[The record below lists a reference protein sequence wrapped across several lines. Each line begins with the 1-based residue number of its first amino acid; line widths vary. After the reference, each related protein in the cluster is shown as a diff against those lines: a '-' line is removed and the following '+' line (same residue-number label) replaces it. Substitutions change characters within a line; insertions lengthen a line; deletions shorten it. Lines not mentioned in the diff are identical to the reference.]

1 MSDDQ
6 ITDQITDL
14 ARLLPAGSAPDLPAD
29 RLQIL
34 KEHLMVEYRLAAGIR
49 RPTPRRRR
57 PRRPLLAAVGVGAA
71 LAAVAATAVAL
82 ALFGGQPAPASP
94 AAVELLAKV
103 ANVAA
108 RQPAPAVSD
117 SEFMYIRS
125 EVSYAVYENGSQ
137 TPSMEPLHERQIWL
151 PVANVCDWGLVIEE
165 GQRTSLAPSGG
176 GPSFSV
182 KCGPGNLDNATYR
195 LLQSLPTDPRTLLSL
210 IYTFDQKNGEG
221 QALGSDGEAF
231 VTIGDLI
238 RETIVPPQTA
248 AALYR
253 AAALIPGVTLIDHV
267 TDVDGQPGIA
277 IAWTNSQDRNEWI
290 FDPATL
296 QYVGERD
303 YDMSTGKPVVTGNA
317 ARPAAR
323 LRQQG
328 RAAPIARG
336 RRYPHSG

>member
-6 ITDQITDL
+6 MTDPITDL
-14 ARLLPAGSAPDLPAD
+14 TRLLPAGPAPDLPAD

-34 KEHLMVEYRLAAGIR
+34 KEHLMVEYRVAAGNG
-49 RPTPRRRR
+49 RPTPQRRRA
-57 PRRPLLAAVGVGAA
+57 RRPLIAALGAGA
-71 LAAVAATAVAL
+71 VLAAVAATALVL
-82 ALFGGQPAPASP
+82 VLTGGRPAPASP

-108 RQPAPAVSD
+108 RQPVPAVSN
-117 SEFMYIRS
+117 SEFMYVRS

-137 TPSMEPLHERQIWL
+137 TPTMEPLHERQIWQ
-151 PVANVCDWGLVIEE
+151 PVANVCDWGLLIEQ
-165 GQRTSLAPSGG
+165 GQRTSLAPSPGSS
-176 GPSFSV
+176 PSFSV

-195 LLQSLPTDPRTLLSL
+195 LLQSLPTDPRTLLSQ

-238 RETIVPPQTA
+238 RETIAPPSTA

-253 AAALIPGVTLIDHV
+253 AAALIPGVTLIGRV
-267 TDVDGQPGIA
+267 TDVEGQLGIA
-277 IAWTNSQDRNEWI
+277 IAWTSGQDRYEWI

-317 ARPAAR
+317 AV
-323 LRQQG
+323 LQ
-328 RAAPIARG
+328 RAFVGTAGQLP
-336 RRYPHSG
+336 

>member
-6 ITDQITDL
+6 ITDHISDL
-14 ARLLPAGSAPDLPAD
+14 ARLLPAGPAPDLSAD

-34 KEHLMVEYRLAAGIR
+34 KEHLMVEYRLAAGNR
-49 RPTPRRRR
+49 RPTPQRRRA
-57 PRRPLLAAVGVGAA
+57 RRPLLAALGAVA
-71 LAAVAATAVAL
+71 VLAAVAATALVL
-82 ALFGGQPAPASP
+82 VLPGGQPAPASP

-108 RQPAPAVSD
+108 RQPAQAVSN

-125 EVSYAVYENGSQ
+125 EVAYAVYENGSQ
-137 TPSMEPLHERQIWL
+137 TPTIEPLHERQIWQ
-151 PVANVCDWGLVIEE
+151 PVANVCDWGLVIEQ
-165 GQRTSLAPSGG
+165 GQRTSLAPSPGS

-182 KCGPGNLDNATYR
+182 KCGQGNLNDPTYQ
-195 LLQSLPTDPRTLLSL
+195 LLQSLPTDPRRLLNL
-210 IYTFDQKNGEG
+210 IYSFNQKNGEG

-238 RETIVPPQTA
+238 RETIVPPSTA

-253 AAALIPGVTLIDHV
+253 AAALIPGVTLIGHV
-267 TDVDGQPGIA
+267 TDVEGRPGIA
-277 IAWTNSQDRNEWI
+277 IAWTSSQDRYEWI

-303 YDMSTGKPVVTGNA
+303 YDLSSGKPVVKGNA
-317 ARPAAR
+317 AVM
-323 LRQQG
+323 Q
-328 RAAPIARG
+328 RAFVSKAGQLP
-336 RRYPHSG
+336 

>member
-6 ITDQITDL
+6 NTSQLTDL
-14 ARLLPAGSAPDLPAD
+14 ARLLPAGPAPDLPAD

-34 KEHLMVEYRLAAGIR
+34 KEHLMVEYRLAADNR

-57 PRRPLLAAVGVGAA
+57 GRRPLLAALGAGAA
-71 LAAVAATAVAL
+71 LAAVAATAIVL
-82 ALFGGQPAPASP
+82 VLSGGQPAPASP

-103 ANVAA
+103 ANAVAQ
-108 RQPAPAVSD
+108 QPAPRVSD

-125 EVSYAVYENGSQ
+125 EIAYAVYQNGSQ
-137 TPSMEPLHERQIWL
+137 TPTMDPLHERQIWL
-151 PVANVCDWGLVIEE
+151 PVANICDYGLVIED
-165 GQRTSLAPSGG
+165 GQRTSLAPSPG

-182 KCGPGNLDNATYR
+182 VKCGPGDLDNATYR
-195 LLQSLPTDPRTLLSL
+195 LLQSLPTDPRTLLNQ
-210 IYTFDQKNGEG
+210 IYAFDQANGEG

-238 RETIVPPQTA
+238 RETIVPPSTA

-253 AAALIPGVTLIDHV
+253 AAALIPGVTLIGRV
-267 TDVDGQPGIA
+267 TNVEGQPGIA
-277 IAWTNSQDRNEWI
+277 IAWTNSQDRYEWI

-317 ARPAAR
+317 AV
-323 LRQQG
+323 LQ
-328 RAAPIARG
+328 RAFVGKAGQLP
-336 RRYPHSG
+336 

>member
-14 ARLLPAGSAPDLPAD
+14 ARLLPARPVPDLPAD

-34 KEHLMVEYRLAAGIR
+34 KEHLMVEYRQAAGNR
-49 RPTPRRRR
+49 RSAPHRRRA
-57 PRRPLLAAVGVGAA
+57 RRPLIAALGGAV

-82 ALFGGQPAPASP
+82 VLSGGRPAPASP

-108 RQPAPAVSD
+108 RQPAPTVSNG
-117 SEFMYIRS
+117 EFMYVRS
-125 EVSYAVYENGSQ
+125 EVAYAVYNNGSQ
-137 TPSMEPLHERQIWL
+137 TPTMEPLHERQIWQ

-165 GQRTSLAPSGG
+165 GQRTSLAPSPGS

-195 LLQSLPTDPRTLLSL
+195 LLQSLPTDPRTLLSQ

-238 RETIVPPQTA
+238 RETIVPPSTA

-253 AAALIPGVTLIDHV
+253 AAALIPGVTLIGHV
-267 TDVDGQPGIA
+267 TTVEGQPGIA
-277 IAWTNSQDRNEWI
+277 IAWTSSQDRYEWI

-317 ARPAAR
+317 AVLQRAFVSKAR
-323 LRQQG
+323 QL
-328 RAAPIARG
+328 P
-336 RRYPHSG
+336 

>member
-6 ITDQITDL
+6 ITGQITDL
-14 ARLLPAGSAPDLPAD
+14 ARLLPAGPAADLPAD
-29 RLQIL
+29 RLRIL
-34 KEHLMVEYRLAAGIR
+34 KEHLLVEYRLAAGNR
-49 RPTPRRRR
+49 RPAPRRRR
-57 PRRPLLAAVGVGAA
+57 IRRPLLAAVAA
-71 LAAVAATAVAL
+71 GTVLAAVAATAVAIVL
-82 ALFGGQPAPASP
+82 SGGQPTPTSP

-108 RQPAPAVSD
+108 RQPALPVSN

-137 TPSMEPLHERQIWL
+137 TPTIEPLHERQIWL
-151 PVANVCDWGLVIEE
+151 PVANVCDYGLLIEQ
-165 GQRTSLAPSGG
+165 GQRTSLAPSPGS

-182 KCGPGNLDNATYR
+182 KCGQGNLDNATYR
-195 LLQSLPTDPRTLLSL
+195 LLQSLPTDPRALLYL
-210 IYTFDQKNGEG
+210 IDAYVETTGEG
-221 QALGSDGEAF
+221 QALGVDGEAF

-238 RETIVPPQTA
+238 RETIVPPSTA

-253 AAALIPGVTLIDHV
+253 AAALIPGVTLIGRV
-267 TDVDGQPGIA
+267 SNVEGQPGIA
-277 IAWTNSQDRNEWI
+277 IAWTSSQDRNEWI

-317 ARPAAR
+317 AV
-323 LRQQG
+323 LQ
-328 RAAPIARG
+328 RAFVSKPG
-336 RRYPHSG
+336 QLP